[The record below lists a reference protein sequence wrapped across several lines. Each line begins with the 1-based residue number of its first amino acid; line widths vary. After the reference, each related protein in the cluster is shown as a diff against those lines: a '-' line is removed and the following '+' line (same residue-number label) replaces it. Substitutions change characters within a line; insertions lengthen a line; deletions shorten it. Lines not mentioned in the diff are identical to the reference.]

1 MDVAL
6 VGTGLIGGSLGLA
19 LRARGHRVVA
29 FDLDPVR
36 LDRARDLGVAD
47 AIATDLASAVA
58 TCDVA
63 VVATPV
69 GQVAEAVLA
78 ALDAGAPVVTD
89 VGSVKA
95 PIVARVGA
103 ASDRAPQFVGGHPM
117 AGSEQDGLDGADA
130 DLFVGATWVLTPTP
144 TTDPNAHA
152 AVRVLASAV
161 EIGRAHV

>member
-36 LDRARDLGVAD
+36 LDLARDLGVAD

-63 VVATPV
+63 VVATP
-69 GQVAEAVLA
+69 
-78 ALDAGAPVVTD
+78 
-89 VGSVKA
+89 
-95 PIVARVGA
+95 
-103 ASDRAPQFVGGHPM
+103 
-117 AGSEQDGLDGADA
+117 
-130 DLFVGATWVLTPTP
+130 
-144 TTDPNAHA
+144 
-152 AVRVLASAV
+152 